1 MRFGCPSASSSR
13 NHNITES
20 AALCR
25 QFLKGDR
32 RWTILF
38 QDQLAVKGIT
48 KEMLDMDNF
57 AGLTARELQ
66 NIVNSARLIKKGAT
80 AGEPASA

>member
-1 MRFGCPSASSSR
+1 MR
-13 NHNITES
+13 EYEYDYD
-20 AALCR
+20 
-25 QFLKGDR
+25 GDMAFYQR
-32 RWTILF
+32 
-38 QDQLAVKGIT
+38 QLAVKGIT
-48 KEMLDMDNF
+48 KEMLNMDNF